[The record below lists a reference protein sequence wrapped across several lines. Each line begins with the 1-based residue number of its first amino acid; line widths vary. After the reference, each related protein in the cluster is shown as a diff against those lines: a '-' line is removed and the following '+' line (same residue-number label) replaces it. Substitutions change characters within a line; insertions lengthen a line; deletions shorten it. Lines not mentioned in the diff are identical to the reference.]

1 MTFRVRRLYVRNG
14 EHPNIIKNKGKGTKK
29 KKKFKRTYFSSSHDP
44 MTMWDIKRFTG
55 GASLNGVGR

>member
-29 KKKFKRTYFSSSHDP
+29 KKHSREPIFLLP
-44 MTMWDIKRFTG
+44 MIP
-55 GASLNGVGR
+55 

>member
-29 KKKFKRTYFSSSHDP
+29 KNIQENLFFFFP
-44 MTMWDIKRFTG
+44 
-55 GASLNGVGR
+55 